1 MFSMRRSEF
10 GVGTGVTQVR
20 APFLSCMQAA
30 LRVGEVRHC
39 GGFTFEVYHCVQ
51 GEVGDCREQ
60 LLFSSSWCGVFQG
73 MLSLPVVVSDERTSS
88 KHEAVPL
95 PCGVLYLSVRPSRS
109 VASVS
114 FQFSW
119 HVFCVNVA
127 MSRYYGH
134 FVRTR
139 TA

>member
-1 MFSMRRSEF
+1 MFSVRRSEC
-10 GVGTGVTQVR
+10 GVVTGVAQVQ

-60 LLFSSSWCGVFQG
+60 LLFSSLWCGVFQG
-73 MLSLPVVVSDERTSS
+73 TLSLPMVVSDERTSFEH
-88 KHEAVPL
+88 KAVPL
-95 PCGVLYLSVRPSRS
+95 PCGVLCLSVRPGRS
-109 VASVS
+109 VAPVS

-127 MSRYYGH
+127 MSR
-134 FVRTR
+134 
-139 TA
+139 